1 MLIHEIHVY
10 LNCGWKHF
18 FFYMYNPPR
27 FKLYLNVTWTLTSAM
42 PVQRLTVEFSGQLG
56 DQVIV
61 WVKKKKKI
69 LQGSYNKK
77 RRQLFKPPVVIA
89 H

>member
-1 MLIHEIHVY
+1 
-10 LNCGWKHF
+10 
-18 FFYMYNPPR
+18 
-27 FKLYLNVTWTLTSAM
+27 M